1 MNRRN
6 FIKRVG
12 LLGAGYA
19 LNKNLMFAN
28 SGVASTATSFSSF
41 PTVRK
46 PISERNFKSPAIEK
60 AIATFKQKVKNENWA
75 GCLGIV
81 FRIRWTQ
88 PFFIQKRM
96 ADRIHM

>member
-28 SGVASTATSFSSF
+28 SGVASTAASFSSF
-41 PTVRK
+41 PTVSLYRK
-46 PISERNFKSPAIEK
+46 GTS
-60 AIATFKQKVKNENWA
+60 KVLPLKRPLLLLNRRSRMKNWA

>member
-60 AIATFKQKVKNENWA
+60 AIATFKQKVKNEELGW
-75 GCLGIV
+75 LGIV